1 MACLGLPV
9 CLEHRGGVAYSA
21 PLYSRPPFGSGFNW
35 YVYGADGGVK
45 VAEERRAETV
55 TVVPPAPIWIWT
67 GPPTLRRSA
76 VRGVTMPANCG
87 APVAVPTLT
96 HDGRSARTVSS

>member
-1 MACLGLPV
+1 M
-9 CLEHRGGVAYSA
+9 GGVAPSA
-21 PLYSRPPFGSGFNW
+21 PLYSRAPVGSRTSW

-45 VAEERRAETV
+45 VADERPADTV

-67 GPPTLRRSA
+67 GPRTVRRSVVPGA
-76 VRGVTMPANCG
+76 TTPANCG

-96 HDGRSARTVSS
+96 HDGRSERTVSS